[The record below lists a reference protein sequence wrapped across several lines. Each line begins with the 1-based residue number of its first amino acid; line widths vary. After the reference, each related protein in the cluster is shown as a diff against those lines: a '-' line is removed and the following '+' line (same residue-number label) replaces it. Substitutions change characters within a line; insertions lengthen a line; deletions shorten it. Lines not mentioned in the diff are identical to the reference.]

1 MGARGGFSVSGM
13 YAFWMVLVK
22 CISLVL
28 VFPVDWFC
36 IVLKMLWLFS
46 VYVWRMG
53 SVSFV
58 MVVTAFVRYLLMLSS
73 VGVKWGYRAVFGIW
87 VRELLS
93 VGSL

>member
-13 YAFWMVLVK
+13 YAFWMVLVQ

-53 SVSFV
+53 AVSFGMKV
-58 MVVTAFVRYLLMLSS
+58 PEF
-73 VGVKWGYRAVFGIW
+73 IC
-87 VRELLS
+87 
-93 VGSL
+93 SL